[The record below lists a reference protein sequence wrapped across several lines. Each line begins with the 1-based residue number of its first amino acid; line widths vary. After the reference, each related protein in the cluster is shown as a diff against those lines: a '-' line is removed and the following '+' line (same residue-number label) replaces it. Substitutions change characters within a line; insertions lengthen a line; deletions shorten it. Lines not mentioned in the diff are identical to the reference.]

1 MDAEIKPAAA
11 LLETS
16 AIPEEGPSPSAAE
29 IAPAPLLPILRVEA
43 TKGWVSLRLREIWT
57 ARGLLYFLVW
67 RDVKVRYKQT
77 VLGAAWAI
85 LQPVMAMIIFSIFF
99 GRLAKMPSAG
109 VPYPIFAYAGLVP
122 WQFFSLALTES
133 SNSLVNNK
141 SLITKIYF
149 PRVVIPC
156 AGIFAALVDFTIA
169 LVVLAGM
176 MVYFGIAPTPR
187 LLVVPVLVAFVVVTA
202 LAAGLW
208 LSALNVKYRDVRY
221 LIAIP
226 DPVLA
231 VCDAHRVLERPGA
244 AGLSRV
250 LRAESHGR
258 RGRGVSL
265 GGARH
270 PHQHRIGDDWIRDR
284 RRRLVSDRSRLFSSD
299 RKILRRSGLRAP

>member
-1 MDAEIKPAAA
+1 VDAETKPAAA

-16 AIPEEGPSPSAAE
+16 AISAEARSASPVE
-29 IAPAPLLPILRVEA
+29 VAPAASLPILRVEA

-85 LQPVMAMIIFSIFF
+85 LQPVMAMVIFSIFF

-176 MVYFGIAPTPR
+176 MAYYGIAPTPR
-187 LLVVPVLVAFVVVTA
+187 LLVVPLLVAFVVLTA

-221 LIAIP
+221 LIP
-226 DPVLA
+226 FLT
-231 VCDAHRVLERPGA
+231 
-244 AGLSRV
+244 
-250 LRAESHGR
+250 
-258 RGRGVSL
+258 
-265 GGARH
+265 
-270 PHQHRIGDDWIRDR
+270 QFW
-284 RRRLVSDRSRLFSSD
+284 LFATPIAYSSD
-299 RKILRRSGLRAP
+299 LVPPAYRAFYGLNPMAGVVEGFRWAVLGTHTNIGSVMIGSAIAVVVLFLTGLAYFRRTEKYFADLV